1 MIINFIVF
9 SSWLYTMMMRLSNK
23 SKTSFDCNSYLSW
36 MRRDSTQSRLNISQ
50 WLMSSRSVVIYGI
63 EKTRK
68 EWYYLSL
75 SMEKSKRW
83 LRWRWYDMSFIVD
96 FVKIS
101 IILSSQKI
109 LKFSLFSQFTQD
121 KRNCERNWLFSNERR
136 IRVIIGMIILICW
149 LNSSSTRVR
158 NGERIRWKRSSNLI
172 IPKLLLKQRKL

>member
-1 MIINFIVF
+1 MVINFIVF
-9 SSWLYTMMMRLSNK
+9 SSWLYTMMMGLSNK
-23 SKTSFDCNSYLSW
+23 PKTSFDCNSYLSW
-36 MRRDSTQSRLNISQ
+36 KRRGSTQSRLNISQ

-68 EWYYLSL
+68 GWYYLSL

-101 IILSSQKI
+101 IIMSSQKI
-109 LKFSLFSQFTQD
+109 LKFSLFSQFAQD
-121 KRNCERNWLFSNERR
+121 NKRNCERNWSDERR
-136 IRVIIGMIILICW
+136 TRVIIGMIILIYW
-149 LNSSSTRVR
+149 LNSSSTRIR
-158 NGERIRWKRSSNLI
+158 NGERIRWKSSSNLI